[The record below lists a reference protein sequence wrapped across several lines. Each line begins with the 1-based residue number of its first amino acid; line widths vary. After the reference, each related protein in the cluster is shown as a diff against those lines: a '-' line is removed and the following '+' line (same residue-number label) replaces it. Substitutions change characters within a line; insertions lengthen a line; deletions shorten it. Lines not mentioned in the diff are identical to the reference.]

1 MSDIEILLREISE
14 KLDVINTKLDKIYYK
29 DNTKRHIRT
38 DVNWGDDSIPDYIK
52 EQIDKERKT
61 TDEQN

>member
-29 DNTKRHIRT
+29 DNTKRHIKT
-38 DVNWGDDSIPDYIK
+38 EVNWGDDSIPDYIK